1 MRYNGLPGTGYVGAT
16 SLLYDA
22 ADNVTSI
29 VDKNASATVLASYLY
44 SYNAA
49 TELSQETD
57 NGTLITYAY
66 DPAGQLT
73 ATTSTSYAYDANG
86 NPDNSGDVIGTDNEL
101 MSNGVW
107 SYTYDAS
114 GNLTEKV
121 NISTGETWT
130 YKYDNG
136 NDLIQAV
143 DTTMSGTTT
152 SLYDYDVFGNRIEEQ
167 VVTSSATTTTKYVL
181 DSWNPATQG
190 GTGNSGTEVWADLTS
205 SNTLQT
211 VYLRGNVV
219 DQLFGRISSGG
230 AGAFTLL
237 DHLQSVVGVTNASGT
252 LEDVITYDAYGN
264 FTESNPG
271 MVGAYTYAGMEYDS
285 TTQLYYSRARYY
297 DATTGRWISQDPLGF
312 DAGDSNL
319 YRYVNNSP
327 TNETD
332 PSGETGVLANLVGGS
347 PSGDADDCGCGGGTR
362 FLALTD
368 DAIPG
373 VVGIF
378 IHGANV
384 DPELTGGKTFVYDDE
399 QDLIAGEASIGDKGI
414 LYSQLT
420 FPASVNNESTNY
432 APDDDAPTDAAETNA
447 GSTGGD
453 LRDLP
458 IVGPILD
465 KIGNTIGG
473 AIGVFGGPG
482 GPTGKPAYQLRPI
495 TVTAPTPG
503 NNGAFNYVIDWALN
517 KPTPTGGYIVQ
528 DIQWTWSVKNNAGG
542 NVPEPSKLPSPVQ
555 YWEVWQVP
563 KNAMRTTT
571 DVDSWNQ
578 ASYPGCTEG
587 NIAIHAVAWFFDNYK
602 LPDSAGFK
610 AKNAKTFAHNL
621 LSTTTNPKLP
631 QPDSNFVSR
640 SLEATWDALGCLDV
654 LTTLGGSVMQAQ

>member
-1 MRYNGLPGTGYVGAT
+1 VGLSYNADGDLSGEMRYNGLPGTGYVGAT

-29 VDKNASATVLASYLY
+29 VEKNASATVLASYLY

-73 ATTSTSYAYDANG
+73 ATSSTSYAYDANG
-86 NPDNSGDVIGTDNEL
+86 NPDNTGDVIGTDNEL

-167 VVTSSATTTTKYVL
+167 VVTSSTTTTTKYVL
-181 DSWNPATQG
+181 DSWNPATAG

-211 VYLRGNVV
+211 VYLRGDVV

-230 AGAFTLL
+230 VGAFTLL

-264 FTESNPG
+264 FTESSPG

-319 YRYVNNSP
+319 YRYVNNAP

-332 PSGETGVLANLVGGS
+332 PSGEIANPPEIFTDSADVAQVTYKLGYNTVS
-347 PSGDADDCGCGGGTR
+347 SGFGPIPDPNGGTVNLWNWKINWTPPNLEGFLVQEVQFSNVFIGLPKNNNGSNRVESAWSSDPTYYELWYVQASAQQGGTPTVWPGYIMSGNAPKNGGVDVFAIDPSFILSYREKASDYTIAIASTTITATAKFIPLVELLASGSADAILSWQINPNSQAR
-362 FLALTD
+362 FL
-368 DAIPG
+368 P
-373 VVGIF
+373 
-378 IHGANV
+378 
-384 DPELTGGKTFVYDDE
+384 
-399 QDLIAGEASIGDKGI
+399 S
-414 LYSQLT
+414 
-420 FPASVNNESTNY
+420 ST
-432 APDDDAPTDAAETNA
+432 
-447 GSTGGD
+447 
-453 LRDLP
+453 
-458 IVGPILD
+458 
-465 KIGNTIGG
+465 
-473 AIGVFGGPG
+473 
-482 GPTGKPAYQLRPI
+482 
-495 TVTAPTPG
+495 TAP
-503 NNGAFNYVIDWALN
+503 ALW
-517 KPTPTGGYIVQ
+517 GQIVPVR
-528 DIQWTWSVKNNAGG
+528 IVVAYFAELRVYGFWGVKERFA
-542 NVPEPSKLPSPVQ
+542 ELLRILE
-555 YWEVWQVP
+555 EVW
-563 KNAMRTTT
+563 
-571 DVDSWNQ
+571 
-578 ASYPGCTEG
+578 
-587 NIAIHAVAWFFDNYK
+587 
-602 LPDSAGFK
+602 
-610 AKNAKTFAHNL
+610 
-621 LSTTTNPKLP
+621 
-631 QPDSNFVSR
+631 
-640 SLEATWDALGCLDV
+640 ATQCGR
-654 LTTLGGSVMQAQ
+654 